1 MTSPTTA
8 ATPGVAV
15 DFREVT
21 KTYRSP
27 GGIAVTALDNVTL
40 EVAPGESVALMGPSG
55 SGKSTLLHLAGLM
68 DLPDAGQIV
77 IGGQTTNTLNEK
89 QRAAMRR
96 NIGFVF
102 QRFHLLPALSAVD
115 NVTAP
120 LLPFK
125 VGFDKH
131 ARAVELLDAVGL
143 GLRKDHIPSRLSGG
157 EQQRVAIARALIN
170 QPGMLLADE
179 PTGNLD
185 THTGSQIV
193 DLLLRLHAERGITIL
208 IATHDPDLAAR
219 CSRTVT
225 IRNGQAHEQN

>member
-1 MTSPTTA
+1 MTEPITPA
-8 ATPGVAV
+8 AQGAEVS
-15 DFREVT
+15 FREVT

-27 GGIAVTALDNVTL
+27 GGIAVTALDSVTL
-40 EVAPGESVALMGPSG
+40 EVAPGESVAVMGPSG

-68 DLPDAGQIV
+68 DLPDTGQIV
-77 IGGQTTNTLNEK
+77 IGGRTTNTMNEK

-125 VGFDKH
+125 VAFDKH
-131 ARAVELLDAVGL
+131 AGAVELLDAVGL
-143 GLRKDHIPSRLSGG
+143 GHRKDHIPSRLSGG

-170 QPGMLLADE
+170 RPGLLLADE

-185 THTGSQIV
+185 TDTGDQIV
-193 DLLLRLHAERGITIL
+193 DLLLQLHAERGITII
-208 IATHDPDLAAR
+208 IATHAPDLAAR
-219 CSRTVT
+219 CSRTIT